1 MVDNV
6 GYTPGTGALVAAD
19 DISGVLFQRIKTT
32 FGVDGVATDVSA
44 SDPLPVSAASLPLPA
59 GAATETTLAAL
70 SAKFSALG
78 QTTMAASVPVTIAS
92 NQSDVPVAVT
102 DLTASGNITTQNLV
116 PAGAATAGSAVA
128 ITPAGRAGLTIQVT
142 GTYTGALSLQGTVD
156 GTTWVTIGGVALL
169 NMGTGVSS
177 ATIASAAT
185 GIFQAEVSGFAQVRV
200 TALAAVTGTAVLS
213 IRAAAAPTSVTI
225 GAPIPTGANNIG
237 IVVLSG
243 PSSLYVD
250 VASAAIT
257 STTTSSVNIPV
268 AGCNYEI
275 NVPVTAVSGTSPT
288 LDVVIQESD
297 DLGTN
302 WFDVYHFPRITA
314 PGMNRSP
321 KMAYTGNRLR
331 YVQTVGGTTPSFT
344 RAINRVTYSD
354 TSRPYR
360 RIFDRSLNS
369 AQALGAVTAT
379 MVVVASVSNLQ
390 LTIAAGAITTTAPAI
405 QLQGSE
411 DGGVTWYN
419 LGSPLTA
426 VASSTVQVTVADVN
440 AELVRGIVT
449 TAGVLATLT
458 SVALKA
464 FAA

>member
-1 MVDNV
+1 MADNV
-6 GYTPGTGALVAAD
+6 GYTPGTGAIIAAD
-19 DISGVLFQRIKTT
+19 EIGGVLYQRAKLT
-32 FGVDGVATDVSA
+32 FGVDGVATDVSEA
-44 SDPLPVSAASLPLPA
+44 NPLPVSAASLPLPT
-59 GAATETTLAAL
+59 GAATDETLTSL
-70 SAKFSALG
+70 SAD
-78 QTTMAASVPVTIAS
+78 VIAS
-92 NQSDVPVAVT
+92 GT
-102 DLTASGNITTQNLV
+102 ITTQNLV

-169 NMGTGVSS
+169 NMGTGATS

-213 IRAAAAPTSVTI
+213 IRATAAPTSVTL
-225 GAPIPTGANNIG
+225 GAPIPQGSSNIG
-237 IVVLSG
+237 VV
-243 PSSLYVD
+243 
-250 VASAAIT
+250 AISAANSIST
-257 STTTSSVNIPV
+257 EGVSGAITTTTTTGGITPNSGCSYAVNI
-268 AGCNYEI
+268 
-275 NVPVTAVSGTSPT
+275 PVTAVSGTSPT

-321 KMAYTGNRLR
+321 KMVYTGNRLR

-344 RAINRVTYSD
+344 RVINRVPSSD
-354 TSRPYR
+354 TSRQYR

-390 LTIAAGAITTTAPAI
+390 LTIAAGAITTIAPAI

-411 DGGVTWYN
+411 DGGVTWYD

-426 VASSTVQVTVADVN
+426 VANSTVQVTVAGVN

-464 FAA
+464 FAV